1 MLDTS
6 PKALLLVVALVL
18 SACRKPNQATSQVM
32 GASSGVAPNVPA
44 IAEKVGNGGAG
55 SNNNTE
61 GNGGA
66 GSNAGARATSPD
78 PAELPQTNDKPQL
91 NSEHFKKLG
100 PALFAAI
107 VNDNPDPALPYF
119 FPKAAYAQVK
129 AIKDP
134 AVDWERRLV
143 AAFRRDIH
151 EYHRGLKSGSGPS
164 FLSLEISQPN
174 TRWMKR
180 GEEGNRIGYFRT
192 VRASLR
198 YQETS
203 GRERFWLVSSMIS
216 WRGEWYVVHL
226 NGFH

>member
-1 MLDTS
+1 MLGTW
-6 PKALLLVVALVL
+6 PKALLLVAALTAP
-18 SACRKPNQATSQVM
+18 ACRKPNPATSQVM
-32 GASSGVAPNVPA
+32 AASSSVAPTVPTA
-44 IAEKVGNGGAG
+44 AEKTGSGGG
-55 SNNNTE
+55 SN
-61 GNGGA
+61 
-66 GSNAGARATSPD
+66 PD
-78 PAELPQTNDKPQL
+78 PAELPQTNEKPQL

-107 VNDNPDPALPYF
+107 LNDDPDSALSYF

-129 AIKDP
+129 AIKNP

-143 AAFRRDIH
+143 AAFRRDVH

-164 FLSLEISQPN
+164 FLSLEISEPN

-198 YQETS
+198 YQDAS
-203 GRERFWLVSSMIS
+203 GLERFWLVSSLIS